1 MAMLLVQRATFLFA
15 AAVLAQAAQ
24 PAAARWDGTLR
35 LPGREYRLVI
45 DLALNAQGQWIGSA
59 ILPNLGVKGAPLSE
73 ISVTDSALSFAVKG
87 VLGDVKVRGNLT
99 ADGAFTGTFEQGG
112 NAAPFALQKGGPPQ
126 VELPRQSTSV
136 AKELEGDWEGDMMFI
151 DHNVHVRLSLANQPD
166 GRATGKLF
174 LKGRREVNMDV
185 AMLTQESDLL
195 TLEAPEAS
203 LIYDGRFRGGE
214 INGTWQQGPFEFGLV
229 LHRAAK
235 P

>member
-1 MAMLLVQRATFLFA
+1 MLLVQRATFLFV
-15 AAVLAQAAQ
+15 AAVIAQAAE
-24 PAAARWDGTLR
+24 PASARWDGTLQ

-45 DLALNAQGQWIGSA
+45 DLARNAQGRWIGSA
-59 ILPNLGVKGAPLSE
+59 IFPNLGVKGAPLSD
-73 ISVTDSALSFAVKG
+73 IAVTDSAVSFAVKD
-87 VLGDVKVRGNLT
+87 VLGGVKIRGNLT
-99 ADGAFTGTFEQGG
+99 GDGAFAGTLEQGG
-112 NAAPFALQKGGPPQ
+112 NTAPCALQKAGPPQ

-151 DHNVHVRLSLANQPD
+151 DHNVHVRLSLANQAE

-174 LKGRREVNMDV
+174 LKGRREVNLDV

-195 TLEAPEAS
+195 TLQAPEAS
-203 LIYDGRFRGGE
+203 LIYDGRFRGSE
-214 INGTWQQGPFEFGLV
+214 ISGTWQQGPYEFPLV